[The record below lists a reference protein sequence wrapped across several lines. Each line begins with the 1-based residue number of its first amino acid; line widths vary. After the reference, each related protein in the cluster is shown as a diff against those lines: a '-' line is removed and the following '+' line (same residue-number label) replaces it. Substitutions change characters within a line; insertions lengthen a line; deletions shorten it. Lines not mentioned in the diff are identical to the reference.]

1 MSTHKPFITIGY
13 FGVPGRTGG
22 MTHLVN
28 QNTRRPLCG
37 QTFHP
42 EAEYQWCYPHWQSG
56 DPECERCKKAKLKLW
71 NEVNL
76 IAGRN
81 YAQSLLRPKGKQTY
95 PRRPASPPIDPA
107 KRAILERVKNYLE
120 VGGLFNPEMMDH
132 DKVRD
137 LIMDLG
143 KYIETH

>member
-1 MSTHKPFITIGY
+1 MSTVHKPFITIGY

-22 MTHLVN
+22 MTHLVD
-28 QNTRRPLCG
+28 QHTSRPLCG
-37 QTFHP
+37 QCFHP

-56 DPECERCKKAKLKLW
+56 DPECERCKKVKVKLW
-71 NEVNL
+71 AELNYK
-76 IAGRN
+76 AGQEFVT
-81 YAQSLLRPKGKQTY
+81 QSLAYKKL
-95 PRRPASPPIDPA
+95 RRPVPLPMNPD
-107 KRAILERVKNYLE
+107 KRALLERVKNYLE

-143 KYIETH
+143 KYLEKH

>member
-42 EAEYQWCYPHWQSG
+42 EAEYQWCFPHWQSG
-56 DPECERCKKAKLKLW
+56 EPECERCKKAKVKLW
-71 NEVNL
+71 AEVNYK
-76 IAGRN
+76 AGQDFVTKALAYKAVKR
-81 YAQSLLRPKGKQTY
+81 TI
-95 PRRPASPPIDPA
+95 PPSNKPSKA
-107 KRAILERVKNYLE
+107 TILGQLDSYFGN
-120 VGGLFNPEMMDH
+120 GGLFNPEMMDH

-137 LIMDLG
+137 LLRDCQE
-143 KYIETH
+143 YIANH